1 MLIKRMLTPGK
12 GIILL
17 KGNKINKRIPL
28 YFFKHKPEMIHCF
41 VFKTNF
47 VGAYF
52 EYFHQVAKLFIIKI
66 FGQER
71 GVQIIFFQIKLPE
84 FLSPSF
90 NSFDIIIPPAAFG
103 N

>member
-1 MLIKRMLTPGK
+1 
-12 GIILL
+12 
-17 KGNKINKRIPL
+17 
-28 YFFKHKPEMIHCF
+28 MIHCF

-52 EYFHQVAKLFIIKI
+52 EDFHQVAKLFIIKI

-71 GVQIIFFQIKLPE
+71 GIQGIFFQIKFPE
-84 FLSPSF
+84 LLSPPF
-90 NSFDIIIPPAAFG
+90 DGFDIIIPAAAFG